1 MTVTRKDRRS
11 AAQRWLDRWER
22 LVLLHPWRILL
33 ITAVACA
40 ACLLY
45 TSRNLTFST
54 DTEALLSAKLPFHQ
68 NRLRVDAAFPQDVRT
83 ILLVVTGKTPGQ
95 TSRAMRSLEQALRE
109 DARHF
114 DRYYMPENLP
124 FFATHGLLYKDLDTL
139 ESLSASALRGAPL
152 IGALAAD
159 PVPDRF
165 FDILGQAVLS
175 DPQRSAG
182 RDLLLGGIG
191 NSLRAAAAGDRAR
204 ISWQQ
209 LLTDPEGANAATERV
224 MLVTPKLDPGQLLPA
239 EPAIQAL
246 RQIINRI
253 QAEAGAGTR
262 IRMTGETV
270 LEYEEMTSLSEGVT
284 VAAVVSLLLV
294 CLTLLLAYQSLK
306 LMLATFLTLSVGLAF
321 SMAFAT
327 AAIGHLNLISIAF
340 AVLFIGMGDAYS
352 SHFCLRYRELLQKG
366 STQQIAIR
374 ETLATI
380 GPSLALCTLTAAM
393 GLYAFI
399 PTSYTGVSE
408 LGIIA
413 GTSLLIA
420 LLTTFTVLPALLRV
434 MPIKTAPAGH
444 RWSDITL
451 PAWLSDLPLRHAR
464 VIRIATLVLAALA
477 AALLTRVEVDFNPV
491 NLRDPASES
500 VQVMQDLIQSKDHTP
515 LTAVTLAADANDAQI
530 KKAAFEKLP
539 AVGRVVTVLDFIP
552 ADQPQ
557 KLALIRTLQTT
568 LGADL
573 DRLAGLTRGNLH
585 ADALQR
591 FRTVIDTA
599 AQSRPADSGL
609 LQLRAA
615 LDLYLETFSQADP
628 GTGEAMTQRLQ
639 DGVFGDLPETLD
651 VVKAGL
657 TAGPVQLADLP
668 AELRERWLSREG
680 LHRIEIFPRDDLNN
694 LENLR
699 RFTQQVKAADARVSG
714 LPVIYV
720 DSMSAVI
727 RAFVQAFAIA
737 LAASAVILLVL
748 LRNWKDVLL
757 VLLPLLLAS
766 VFTAAVTV
774 LIGLPFNFAN
784 IIALPLLFGLGID
797 SGIHMAHRLHDLKN
811 SGKCDPLFSSSES
824 KGVFYGTL
832 TTIFSFSSLA
842 FIAHRGTASMGE
854 LLAIGLLLT
863 LACALVVLPAFG
875 SRGLE
880 NRRG

>member
-1 MTVTRKDRRS
+1 MTVIRKDRRS

-22 LVLLHPWRILL
+22 LVLLHPWQVLL

-45 TSRNLTFST
+45 TSKNLTFST
-54 DTEALLSAKLPFHQ
+54 DTEALLSAKLPFQQ
-68 NRLRVDAAFPQDVRT
+68 NRLRVDAAFPQDVRA
-83 ILLVVTGKTPGQ
+83 ILLVVTGKNPGQ
-95 TSRAMRSLEQALRE
+95 TSRAVRGLERALRE
-109 DARHF
+109 DDRHF
-114 DRYYMPENLP
+114 ERFYMPENRP
-124 FFATHGLLYKDLDTL
+124 FFTTHGLLYKDYAAL
-139 ESLSASALRGAPL
+139 EALAASAAHGAPL

-165 FDILGQAVLS
+165 FDILGQVVLS
-175 DPQRSAG
+175 DPHRNAG
-182 RDLLLGGIG
+182 LERLLGTISD
-191 NSLRAAAAGDRAR
+191 SLRAAAAGNSLRV
-204 ISWQQ
+204 SWQQ
-209 LLTDPEGANAATERV
+209 LLTDSGSPAADTRRII
-224 MLVTPKLDPGQLLPA
+224 LVTPKLDPGQLLPA

-246 RQIINRI
+246 RKIISRI
-253 QAEAGAGTR
+253 QTEAGAGTR
-262 IRMTGETV
+262 IRMTGEMV

-306 LMLATFLTLSVGLAF
+306 LMLATFLTLSAGLTF

-352 SHFCLRYRELLQKG
+352 SHFCLRYRELLQNG
-366 STQQIAIR
+366 NPQRTAIR

-380 GPSLALCTLTAAM
+380 GPALALCTLTAAM

-420 LLTTFTVLPALLRV
+420 LLTTFTVLPALLRI
-434 MPIKTAPAGH
+434 MPIKAAPAGH
-444 RWSDITL
+444 HWSDITL
-451 PAWLSDLPLRHAR
+451 PVWLSDLPLRHVRA
-464 VIRIATLVLAALA
+464 IRIATLILAALA
-477 AALLTRVEVDFNPV
+477 AALLMRVEVDFNPV
-491 NLRDPASES
+491 NLRDPGSES
-500 VQVMQDLIQSKDHTP
+500 VQVLQELIQSKDHTP
-515 LTAVTLAADANDAQI
+515 LTAVALAADAHEALI
-530 KKAAFEKLP
+530 KKTAFEKLP
-539 AVGRVVTVLDFIP
+539 AVDRAVTVLDFIP
-552 ADQPQ
+552 ADQPR
-557 KLALIRTLQTT
+557 KLALIRPLQTA
-568 LGADL
+568 LGTDL
-573 DRLAGLTRGNLH
+573 DRLAGLSRGNLH
-585 ADALQR
+585 AGALQR
-591 FRTVIDTA
+591 FRTALDAA
-599 AQSRPADSGL
+599 AQAQPADPRL
-609 LQLRAA
+609 PQLRAA
-615 LDLYLETFSQADP
+615 LDLYLKNLDQADP
-628 GTGEAMTQRLQ
+628 GTGTAMLQRLH
-639 DGVFGDLPETLD
+639 DNVFGELPETLET
-651 VVKAGL
+651 VKAGL

-668 AELRERWLSREG
+668 PELRERWLSRTG
-680 LHRIEIFPRDDLNN
+680 LYRIEIFPRDDLNK

-699 RFTQQVKAADARVSG
+699 RFTEQVKTVDTQVSG

-720 DSMSAVI
+720 DSMRAVI
-727 RAFVQAFAIA
+727 HAFVQAFAIA
-737 LAASAVILLVL
+737 LAASAIILLAL

-774 LIGLPFNFAN
+774 LIDLPFNFAN

-875 SRGLE
+875 SGGLE
-880 NRRG
+880 KRRR